1 MKMGTDIHIS
11 NNVLAQEVAGET
23 VLLDLASESY
33 FGLDAV
39 GTRIWQLL
47 QAGKAETEVVDTL
60 LVAYAVERE
69 VLEKDV
75 TALLGKLENAGL
87 IRRG

>member
-1 MKMGTDIHIS
+1 MPEMAITIS
-11 NNVLAQEVAGET
+11 RDVLSQELAGET

-47 QAGKAETEVVDTL
+47 KDGVDEAVLVDTL
-60 LVAYAVERE
+60 LDEYEVERE
-69 VLEKDV
+69 VLERDV
-75 TALLGKLENAGL
+75 ADLLGRLAEAGL
-87 IRRG
+87 IECD